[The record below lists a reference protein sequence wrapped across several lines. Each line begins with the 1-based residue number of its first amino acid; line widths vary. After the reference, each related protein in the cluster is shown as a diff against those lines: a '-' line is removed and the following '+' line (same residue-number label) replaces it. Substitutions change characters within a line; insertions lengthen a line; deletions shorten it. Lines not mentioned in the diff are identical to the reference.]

1 MFYLKKGFLMS
12 ESVLIPDSS
21 NYCVFSSGRVENI
34 KTGRALKLSHTVQG
48 AVKVSVKGD
57 DGVLRTYSV
66 KRLVADAFLPR
77 LDDVEVPH
85 LWNTPIQLDGNQDNV
100 HVSNL
105 AWRPRNFAHR
115 YSRQFKNDYGYYH
128 QESVINKTLG
138 IVYENVYDAAT
149 SEGVLMLDILVSCY
163 SAEKEVLPERLFSFD
178 YSFVD

>member
-1 MFYLKKGFLMS
+1 MS

-34 KTGRALKLSHTVQG
+34 KTGRALKPSHTAQG

-77 LDDVEVPH
+77 VDDVEVAH

-115 YSRQFKNDYGYYH
+115 YSHQFKNEYGYYDVGH
-128 QESVINKTLG
+128 SAFLLQRRKRSPPGAPL
-138 IVYENVYDAAT
+138 
-149 SEGVLMLDILVSCY
+149 LV
-163 SAEKEVLPERLFSFD
+163 RLF
-178 YSFVD
+178 VRILKWPTKRHALIN